1 MQMRKKCFSMMR
13 RWGRGSE
20 TSYGKSG
27 IVTLQTLK
35 YLCQSFTVSLFTCFL
50 IFGPF
55 YGTPICWCWWWRG
68 WNQPRSELKKIVASW
83 RSHYSLLKHYSSPVS
98 LTCHFP
104 QCVFAAKPHHG
115 GQYLL
120 HIWHKIKVHEPFYK
134 LRIFFAGLYFGSFTL
149 PANKQTLGSYSFWPW
164 RSPIE
169 CSSCL

>member
-1 MQMRKKCFSMMR
+1 MANVEFQPC
-13 RWGRGSE
+13 
-20 TSYGKSG
+20 
-27 IVTLQTLK
+27 K
-35 YLCQSFTVSLFTCFL
+35 YWNICVSRFRCCCLFTCCL
-50 IFGPF
+50 DIWSIFRN
-55 YGTPICWCWWWRG
+55 TILLMLVVKR
-68 WNQPRSELKKIVASW
+68 LKPAKARVWFTKNVASW
-83 RSHYSLLKHYSSPVS
+83 RSQYSLLKHYSSPVS

-169 CSSCL
+169 YSSFNMKKI